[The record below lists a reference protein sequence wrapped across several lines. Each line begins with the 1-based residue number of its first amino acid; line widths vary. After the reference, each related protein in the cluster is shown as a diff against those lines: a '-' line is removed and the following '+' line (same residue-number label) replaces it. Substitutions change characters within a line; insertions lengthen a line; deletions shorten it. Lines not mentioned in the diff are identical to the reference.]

1 MNSTDFTFLMQNTA
15 TIDALKTEQLNVVI
29 NEYPYFQLARALQLK
44 GLNKT
49 NNFKY
54 NQALKKTGAYT
65 IDRKVL
71 FDFITSQKFISKTNH
86 QIEILE
92 EIDVIEPETIEILH
106 KKITDSFIETTKE
119 VEINEIKEKEPITIV
134 DSKEKAT
141 ELLEIGKPI
150 DFKSAEPH
158 SFNEWMQ
165 LISREPIQRETPV
178 ESPKETSKNESKFN
192 LIDKFI
198 QSNPKIKPI
207 DKNSQNLEISNENS
221 DESESIM
228 TETLAKVY
236 LEQKKYDN
244 AIKAYRILS
253 LKYPEKSSFFAN
265 RIKAIKILQ
274 KNKS

>member
-54 NQALKKTGAYT
+54 NQALKKTAAYT

-71 FDFITSQKFISKTNH
+71 FDFITSQKFVSKTKP

-106 KKITDSFIETTKE
+106 KKITDSFIETKKE
-119 VEINEIKEKEPITIV
+119 VALNETEEKEPITI

-141 ELLEIGKPI
+141 EILEIGTPI

-178 ESPKETSKNESKFN
+178 ESPKETSKNKSKFN

-198 QSNPKIKPI
+198 RSNPKIKPI
-207 DKNSQNLEISNENS
+207 AKNSQNLEVSNESSNEN
-221 DESESIM
+221 ESIM

-244 AIKAYRILS
+244 AIKAYHILS

>member
-119 VEINEIKEKEPITIV
+119 VEINEIKEKEPITI